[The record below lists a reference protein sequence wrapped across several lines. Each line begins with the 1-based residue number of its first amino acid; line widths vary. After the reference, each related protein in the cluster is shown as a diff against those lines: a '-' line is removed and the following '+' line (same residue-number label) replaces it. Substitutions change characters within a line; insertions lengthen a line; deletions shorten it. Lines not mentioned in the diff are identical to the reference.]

1 MKLRKKELLGLDHM
15 KHHHESRDCD
25 RGFTLLETCIAL
37 VIMMV
42 VGLGAAS
49 LFFYSVTN
57 NASARDRQLSM
68 AVAQQQMERLRNTSF
83 ASLSATVTST
93 GGADKT
99 VTSGGRQYRVV
110 TSLVANTGGDLET
123 VTVQVTP
130 VGGGPGWVSS
140 NFGGVNLVTQRAIST
155 FGPY

>member
-1 MKLRKKELLGLDHM
+1 MKLTKKELLGLDHT
-15 KHHHESRDCD
+15 KHHHESGDCD
-25 RGFTLLETCIAL
+25 PGFTLLETCIAL

-99 VTSGGRQYRVV
+99 VTSAGRQYRGRQ
-110 TSLVANTGGDLET
+110 LLGQRPRADARAFALFARA
-123 VTVQVTP
+123 
-130 VGGGPGWVSS
+130 VSPPA
-140 NFGGVNLVTQRAIST
+140 R
-155 FGPY
+155 